1 MDRRMKDYMMTRG
14 MGGRDRRNPYG
25 SRGGYVT
32 NRRPD
37 RGMDRGDYR
46 RGEDRGMDREDYR
59 RGMDRG
65 DYRKGEDRGGYR
77 RQRDHDNYREDM
89 NRDYAGMGDFGHGGW
104 YEGEFR
110 GMTRDH
116 DMMDGRR
123 GGGRD
128 RGMDRGEDYRRDRD
142 YGDYADYGQDYGQDY
157 EQDYGGGYLN
167 RDELEHWEHKLM
179 EELDKSEKDSM
190 SREKIIK
197 RAKDLGIKFDEYT
210 EDELAVATLVM
221 YTDYCKT
228 LGKASID
235 MYVKL
240 AKDFLEDKDAGVRYG
255 EKLAAYFD
263 HIVNV

>member
-1 MDRRMKDYMMTRG
+1 MDRRMRDYMAMRG
-14 MGGRDRRNPYG
+14 MGGRDGRNPYG

-37 RGMDRGDYR
+37 RGMDR
-46 RGEDRGMDREDYR
+46 EDYR
-59 RGMDRG
+59 RGG
-65 DYRKGEDRGGYR
+65 D
-77 RQRDHDNYREDM
+77 
-89 NRDYAGMGDFGHGGW
+89 
-104 YEGEFR
+104 
-110 GMTRDH
+110 
-116 DMMDGRR
+116 
-123 GGGRD
+123 RD
-128 RGMDRGEDYRRDRD
+128 RGMDHGWDYRGEMDFD
-142 YGDYADYGQDYGQDY
+142 DYADYR
-157 EQDYGGGYLN
+157 QDYGGGYLN

-179 EELDKSEKDSM
+179 EELDKSERDAM

-197 RAKDLGIKFDEYT
+197 RAKDLGIKFEEFT

-221 YTDYCKT
+221 YTDYCRT

>member
-1 MDRRMKDYMMTRG
+1 MDRRMRDYMAMRG
-14 MGGRDRRNPYG
+14 MGGRDGRNPHG

-37 RGMDRGDYR
+37 RGMDHD
-46 RGEDRGMDREDYR
+46 DYR

-65 DYRKGEDRGGYR
+65 DYRRGADRG
-77 RQRDHDNYREDM
+77 DFREDM
-89 NRDYAGMGDFGHGGW
+89 NRDYAGENDYGRGGW

-123 GGGRD
+123 GGDRG
-128 RGMDRGEDYRRDRD
+128 RGMDHGGDYRRERD
-142 YGDYADYGQDYGQDY
+142 FDDYADYG
-157 EQDYGGGYLN
+157 QDYGGGYLN

-179 EELDKSEKDSM
+179 EELDKSERDAM

-197 RAKDLGIKFDEYT
+197 RAKDLGIKFDEFT

-221 YTDYCKT
+221 YTDYCRT

-263 HIVNV
+263 HVVNV